1 MDGIYIDE
9 AKNWRYKEDSP
20 HIVIKIFP
28 EANRDITLHFFINRG
43 GVPYMAIYVDKF
55 EEWNMDFVIEPNEFL
70 GGIDTPRFYRTLAM
84 YKECHP
90 QYFTNEKEK

>member
-1 MDGIYIDE
+1 
-9 AKNWRYKEDSP
+9 
-20 HIVIKIFP
+20 
-28 EANRDITLHFFINRG
+28 
-43 GVPYMAIYVDKF
+43 MAIYVDKF

-90 QYFTNEKEK
+90 QYFTNEKE